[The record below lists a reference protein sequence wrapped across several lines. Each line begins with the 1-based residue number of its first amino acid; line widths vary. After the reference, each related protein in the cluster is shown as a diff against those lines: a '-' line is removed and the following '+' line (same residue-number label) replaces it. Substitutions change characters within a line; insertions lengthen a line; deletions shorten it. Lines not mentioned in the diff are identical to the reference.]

1 MKKHWLGGLML
12 GASLAFILLGSALA
26 QGVDPSCPI
35 DCPPPPEAGGALF
48 VTADDNENNAG
59 TGHSDDDMGWKDP
72 DPPPNVCWFDEN
84 EPIEFNIRVLYT
96 PGGDGLLSLAVCNLE
111 VPPEDAD
118 LYFNGHHVAT
128 LPDTYDFPDVCEIL
142 VYEVPLAWIKGGD
155 NLVEI
160 DLHGDTCIQ
169 VGWGAL
175 EVVEAPFVPEPGT
188 VMLLGSGL
196 VGLAGYASLRWRSRK

>member
-1 MKKHWLGGLML
+1 MNRQTRREFLKMAGATVASAGALSWLPGCAIAGPTATARMKRPNII
-12 GASLAFILLGSALA
+12 FIL
-26 QGVDPSCPI
+26 I
-35 DCPPPPEAGGALF
+35 
-48 VTADDNENNAG
+48 
-59 TGHSDDDMGWKDP
+59 DDMGWKDP
-72 DPPPNVCWFDEN
+72 DPPPNVCEWDEN
-84 EPIEFNIRVLYT
+84 APIAFNIRVLYE

-118 LYFNGHHVAT
+118 RYFNGHHVAT

-142 VYEVPLAWIKGGD
+142 VYEVPLAWIKWGD

-160 DLHGDTCIQ
+160 DLHGDTCVQ

-196 VGLAGYASLRWRSRK
+196 VGLAGYVTLRRRAKR